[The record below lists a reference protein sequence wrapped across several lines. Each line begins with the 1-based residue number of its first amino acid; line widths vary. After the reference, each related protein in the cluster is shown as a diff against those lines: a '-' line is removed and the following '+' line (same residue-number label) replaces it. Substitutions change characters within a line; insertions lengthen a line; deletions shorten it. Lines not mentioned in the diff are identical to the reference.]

1 MVLETARRLAECGHQ
16 VHVICIRADRAIIG
30 KAGDNIQFH
39 QIDVPLSSSI
49 WFWIRFN
56 HSRQQVLKV
65 IDAIASNA
73 DGMKTVLFP
82 QVFPANWWGAFIVTY
97 RPQFASVWY
106 CQEPSAFIHSA
117 VWKRSLPWPKNWIA
131 IVIAPFMAWL
141 DRRFCGRFSRV
152 LVNSD
157 FSRRSVI
164 EAYGFADQACRIVY
178 LGVDHQRFTPHSST
192 IRKPWVCVIAK
203 ITRFKNVDA
212 IVRAIAELVRRGL
225 TEVHL
230 HVVGV
235 GDALEECQRTAEA
248 AGITSQVTFHG
259 RLGDDRVVDLLQQS
273 RVFCLAS
280 ADEPFGLV
288 VVEALAC
295 GTPVVAMN
303 NGGPL
308 EILKDLGCGK
318 LCEAVDAIHIADAL
332 EHFLTM
338 DDDSFAAVSSEATR
352 RASEFRWEHAAQEIE
367 TELVRSASLS
377 RASIPVDVVR

>member
-1 MVLETARRLAECGHQ
+1 
-16 VHVICIRADRAIIG
+16 
-30 KAGDNIQFH
+30 
-39 QIDVPLSSSI
+39 
-49 WFWIRFN
+49 
-56 HSRQQVLKV
+56 
-65 IDAIASNA
+65 
-73 DGMKTVLFP
+73 
-82 QVFPANWWGAFIVTY
+82 
-97 RPQFASVWY
+97 
-106 CQEPSAFIHSA
+106 
-117 VWKRSLPWPKNWIA
+117 
-131 IVIAPFMAWL
+131 MAWL
-141 DRRFCGRFSRV
+141 DRRFCRRFSRV
-152 LVNSD
+152 LVNSV

-178 LGVDHQRFTPHSST
+178 LGVDHQRFTPDSST

-225 TEVHL
+225 TEVRL

-248 AGITSQVTFHG
+248 AGIAGQVTFHG
-259 RLGDDRVVDLLQQS
+259 RLGDDRVVELLQQS

-303 NGGPL
+303 NGGPS
-308 EILKDLGCGK
+308 EVLKDLSCGK

-338 DDDSFAAVSSEATR
+338 DDNSFAAVSSEATR

-377 RASIPVDVVR
+377 QASIPADVVR